1 MTQKSRKYI
10 VCFLILL
17 FFIVTPPT
25 ILYSQG
31 YRFDITNRKISSTG
45 GLFIK
50 ALPKSANIYLDE
62 ILVDKTD
69 FLFGSVLVENLLP
82 KQYKISLKK
91 DGYYDWNKTLEIKEK
106 QVADAKNITLV
117 PENPKFS
124 ISAENVENFYF
135 FPNQKKMIIQEKEYN
150 SNNSTTTNW
159 SLKLFDIDKNIKSHL
174 ISDKK
179 LLGYKATN
187 EPMYLLDIN
196 FSPDANLIL
205 AKTETKIKTKTK
217 INEQIQ
223 YYIIDLEKR
232 NVKSQELDFTE
243 QTIENIWFSP
253 KNSEKIFYFANNK
266 LFKKNIL
273 KTTNAEMEP
282 VLQNIIA
289 CDISGN
295 NIYYIDTNGSFIK
308 TNLSFQIKEK
318 LLKEN
323 FRVDP
328 SKKYRLEIQQNSVF
342 LFENKILYWLNT
354 RDKGFEKL
362 LDSAEGIELS
372 PDAKKICYF
381 NNYEIWILSLENQM
395 EQPKRKAGEKV
406 FLTRFSKK
414 IRDISW
420 WTNHYLIFTTEEIN
434 SAPFEDKRRAPF
446 EDKRRGIKIIEIDN
460 RDKTNSY
467 ILTES
472 QEPNILWDYSN
483 KKLYVLN
490 NEILYCSEKLIK

>member
-1 MTQKSRKYI
+1 M
-10 VCFLILL
+10 

-50 ALPKSANIYLDE
+50 ALPKSSNIYLDE

-91 DGYYDWNKTLEIKEK
+91 DGYYDWNKTLGIEER

-117 PENPKFS
+117 PENSEFS
-124 ISAENVENFYF
+124 INAKNVENFYL
-135 FPNQKKMIIQEKEYN
+135 FPNQEKALIQEKEYN
-150 SNNSTTTNW
+150 SSNSTTSW
-159 SLKLFDIDKNIKSHL
+159 SLKLFNIDKNIKSHL

-179 LLGYKATN
+179 LLGYKATS
-187 EPMYLLDIN
+187 EPMRLLDIN

-205 AKTETKIKTKTK
+205 AKTETKTEIKTRAK
-217 INEQIQ
+217 IKEQIQ
-223 YYIIDLEKR
+223 YYLIDLNKKSI
-232 NVKSQELDFTE
+232 KSQELNFAG
-243 QTIENIWFSP
+243 QTIDNIWFSS
-253 KNSEKIFYFANNK
+253 KNSQKIFYFTNNQ
-266 LFKKNIL
+266 LFEKDIF
-273 KTTNAEMEP
+273 KTTSAEIKP
-282 VLQNIIA
+282 ILQNIIA

-295 NIYYIDTNGSFIK
+295 NIYYIDTNGLLIK
-308 TNLSFQIKEK
+308 TNSAFQIKEK

-323 FRVDP
+323 FRLDP
-328 SKKYRLEIQQNSVF
+328 SKKYKLEIEQNSVF
-342 LFENKILYWLNT
+342 LFENRTLYWLNT
-354 RDKGFEKL
+354 RDKAFEKL
-362 LDSAEGIELS
+362 LDSAEGIKLS
-372 PDAKKICYF
+372 PDSKKICYF
-381 NNYEIWILSLENQM
+381 NNYEIWILFLDSQL
-395 EQPKRKAGEKV
+395 EQPKRKSGEKV

-434 SAPFEDKRRAPF
+434 SAPFEDKRR
-446 EDKRRGIKIIEIDN
+446 GIKIIEIDN
-460 RDKTNSY
+460 RDKINSY

-472 QEPNILWDYSN
+472 QNPKIFWNYFN

-490 NEILYCSEKLIK
+490 NEILYCSGKLIK

>member
-10 VCFLILL
+10 VCILILL

-45 GLFIK
+45 GLFVK
-50 ALPKSANIYLDE
+50 ALPKSANIYLDG

-91 DGYYDWNKTLEIKEK
+91 NGYYDWNKTLGIEEK

-117 PENPKFS
+117 PKNPEFLINAK
-124 ISAENVENFYF
+124 NVENFYL
-135 FPNQKKMIIQEKEYN
+135 FPNQKEALIQEKEYN
-150 SNNSTTTNW
+150 NSNATTSW
-159 SLKLFDIDKNIKSHL
+159 SLKLFDIDKNIKSQL
-174 ISDKK
+174 ISEKK
-179 LLGYKATN
+179 LLGYKETN
-187 EPMYLLDIN
+187 EPMRLLNIN

-205 AKTETKIKTKTK
+205 AKTETKIKVKNK
-217 INEQIQ
+217 INKQIQ
-223 YYIIDLEKR
+223 YYIIDLSKK
-232 NVKSQELDFTE
+232 NIKSQELNFAE
-243 QTIENIWFSP
+243 KTIENIWFSP
-253 KNSEKIFYFANNK
+253 KNSEKIFYFANNQ
-266 LFKKNIL
+266 LFEKDISQTISTGIKPI
-273 KTTNAEMEP
+273 
-282 VLQNIIA
+282 LQNIVA

-295 NIYYIDTNGSFIK
+295 NIYYVDTNGSLIK
-308 TNLSFQIKEK
+308 TNLSLQIKEK
-318 LLKEN
+318 LLNKN
-323 FRVDP
+323 FRLDA
-328 SKKYRLEIQQNSVF
+328 SKKYKLEVKQNSVF
-342 LFENKILYWLNT
+342 LFENRTLYWLNSH
-354 RDKGFEKL
+354 DKAFEKL
-362 LDSAEGIELS
+362 LDSAEGIKLS

-381 NNYEIWILSLENQM
+381 NNYEIWILFLDNQL
-395 EQPKRKAGEKV
+395 EQPKRKTGEKV

-420 WTNHYLIFTTEEIN
+420 WTSHYLIFTTEEIN
-434 SAPFEDKRRAPF
+434 SAPFEDKRR
-446 EDKRRGIKIIEIDN
+446 GIKIIEIDN
-460 RDKTNSY
+460 RDKINSY

-472 QEPNILWDYSN
+472 QNPDIFWNYFN

>member
-1 MTQKSRKYI
+1 MTQKQRKYI
-10 VCFLILL
+10 VCILILL
-17 FFIVTPPT
+17 FFIITPPT

-50 ALPKSANIYLDE
+50 ALPKSANIYLDG
-62 ILVDKTD
+62 ILVDKTN

-91 DGYYDWNKTLEIKEK
+91 DGYYDWNKTLGIEDK

-117 PENPKFS
+117 PKNPEFLINTK
-124 ISAENVENFYF
+124 NVENFYL
-135 FPNQKKMIIQEKEYN
+135 FPNQKEALIQEKEYN
-150 SNNSTTTNW
+150 NSNSTTTSW

-174 ISDKK
+174 ISEKK
-179 LLGYKATN
+179 LLGYKETN
-187 EPMYLLDIN
+187 EPMRLLNIN
-196 FSPDANLIL
+196 FSHNAHLIL
-205 AKTETKIKTKTK
+205 AKTETKIKVKNK

-223 YYIIDLEKR
+223 YYIIDLNKK
-232 NVKSQELDFTE
+232 NIKSQELNFAG

-253 KNSEKIFYFANNK
+253 KKSEKIFYFANNQ
-266 LFKKNIL
+266 LFEKDISQTISAKI
-273 KTTNAEMEP
+273 KP
-282 VLQNIIA
+282 ILQNIVA

-295 NIYYIDTNGSFIK
+295 NIYYVDTNGSLIK
-308 TNLSFQIKEK
+308 TNLSLQIKEK

-323 FRVDP
+323 FRLDP
-328 SKKYRLEIQQNSVF
+328 SKKYKLEIKQNSVF
-342 LFENKILYWLNT
+342 LFENRTLYWLNT
-354 RDKGFEKL
+354 RDKAFEKL

-381 NNYEIWILSLENQM
+381 NNYEIWILFLDNQL
-395 EQPKRKAGEKV
+395 EQPKRKTGEKV

-420 WTNHYLIFTTEEIN
+420 WTSHYLIFTTEEIN
-434 SAPFEDKRRAPF
+434 SAPFEDKRR
-446 EDKRRGIKIIEIDN
+446 GIKIIEIDN
-460 RDKTNSY
+460 RDKINSY

-472 QEPNILWDYSN
+472 QNPDIFWNYSN